1 MFVISISTVPKK
13 LFIGYVCLQDVK
25 NPDGLSWDE
34 RKTQRLS
41 QEENAFDS
49 DHYLCDFFEPE
60 DIEHMWTS
68 KSIWSR
74 GRTKIFNGGRSEIE
88 KAFVP

>member
-1 MFVISISTVPKK
+1 M
-13 LFIGYVCLQDVK
+13 K
-25 NPDGLSWDE
+25 NPDSLSWDE
-34 RKTQRLS
+34 RKTQRLA

-74 GRTKIFNGGRSEIE
+74 GKTKIFNGGHSEIE
-88 KAFVP
+88 TPRAEPVVPRGSEIRPFEIQTF